1 MTDDRVAGR
10 RVVHVTT
17 TDISLALLLK
27 PQLRA
32 MREAGMEVIGA
43 SAAGP
48 WVGELEECGIHHV
61 DVAHAKRSI
70 TPGHDVLALGELLRL
85 FRRLRP
91 DIVHTHNPK
100 PGVYGRMAARLAGV
114 PVVINTVHG
123 LYATPD
129 DRPLRRGAVYGI
141 ERLASTCSD
150 AELVVNEED
159 AAVLERWRVP
169 RRKVQV
175 LGSGVDLDRFR
186 PRPDDAGPVRRS
198 MGVDEHQIVIGMVG
212 RLVWEKGF
220 AELFEAASRLRR
232 SRPEV
237 VVVVVGPTDPA
248 KSDGLRQRDLDRAR
262 AEANVVFLGERRDV
276 DRLYPGFDIF
286 VLPSHRE
293 GLPLSAMEAAACGLP
308 VVATDIRGCRQVAD
322 DGRTGIVVPVRDP
335 AALERALTSLA
346 DDPALRRAMGHAGR
360 VRAEAE
366 FDERRV
372 VSRVL
377 DTYGRLLGARLGQRS
392 PAVDA

>member
-1 MTDDRVAGR
+1 VAGG

-27 PQLRA
+27 PQLCA
-32 MREAGMEVIGA
+32 MRDAGMEVIGA

-48 WVGELEECGIHHV
+48 FVHELEACGIRHET
-61 DVAHAKRSI
+61 VAHAKRSVS
-70 TPGHDVLALGELLRL
+70 PGHDVLALGELVRL
-85 FRRLRP
+85 FRRLHP

-100 PGVYGRMAARLAGV
+100 TGVYGRMAARLAGV
-114 PVVINTVHG
+114 PVVVNTVHG

-129 DRPLRRGAVYGI
+129 DPPARRAAVYGI

-150 AELVVNEED
+150 AELVVNPED
-159 AAVLERWRVP
+159 AAVLERWHMP
-169 RRKVQV
+169 SRKVEV
-175 LGSGVDLDRFR
+175 LGSGVDLSRFR
-186 PRPDDAGPVRRS
+186 PRPHEAASARRS
-198 MGVDEHQIVIGMVG
+198 MGVPAGPVVVGMVG

-220 AELFEAASRLRR
+220 AELFEAARQLRR
-232 SRPEV
+232 RRPEV

-248 KSDGLRQRDLDRAR
+248 KADGLHQRDLDRAR
-262 AEANVVFLGERRDV
+262 AEANVVFLGQRRDV
-276 DRLYPGFDIF
+276 DTLYPGFDVF

-308 VVATDIRGCRQVAD
+308 VVATDIRGCRQVVD
-322 DGRTGIVVPVRDP
+322 DGRTGLLVPVKDSV
-335 AALERALTSLA
+335 ALAGALTSLA
-346 DDPALRRAMGHAGR
+346 DDAGRRQAMGRAAR
-360 VRAEAE
+360 LRAEAE

-377 DTYGRLLGARLGQRS
+377 DAYGRLLRARPRQR
-392 PAVDA
+392 

>member
-1 MTDDRVAGR
+1 MSDDLLAGR

-27 PQLRA
+27 PQLCA

-48 WVGELEECGIHHV
+48 WVDELEACGIRHE
-61 DVAHAKRSI
+61 DVAHAKRSVS
-70 TPGHDVLALGELLRL
+70 PGHDVLALGELVRL

-114 PVVINTVHG
+114 PVVVNTVHG

-129 DRPLRRGAVYGI
+129 DPPLRRAAVYGI
-141 ERLASTCSD
+141 ERIASTCSD
-150 AELVVNEED
+150 GELVVNPED

-169 RRKVQV
+169 GRKVQV

-186 PRPDDAGPVRRS
+186 PPRPGEAASTRRS
-198 MGVDEHQIVIGMVG
+198 MGVSDGQIVIGMVG

-220 AELFEAASRLRR
+220 AELFEAARQQ
-232 SRPEV
+232 RPEV

-248 KSDGLRQRDLDRAR
+248 KNDGLHQRDLDRAQ

-276 DRLYPGFDIF
+276 DALYRGFDIF

-293 GLPLSAMEAAACGLP
+293 GLPLSAMEASASGLP
-308 VVATDIRGCRQVAD
+308 VVATDIRGCRQVVD
-322 DGRTGIVVPVRDP
+322 DGRTGLLVPARDA
-335 AALERALTSLA
+335 AALGQALAALVDDPDRRRALG
-346 DDPALRRAMGHAGR
+346 RAAR
-360 VRAEAE
+360 ARAESE

-372 VSRVL
+372 LARVL
-377 DTYGRLLGARLGQRS
+377 DTYAQLLGLR
-392 PAVDA
+392 PALQVPSHPD